1 MDRRQATIAL
11 AALGIAARH
20 VIAQPAFTRRR
31 VAFLGVSS
39 AREYAPLVDA
49 FIRSLRDLGYEE
61 GRNVVFDYRWADGHD
76 ERLPALAAELLRLKP
91 DVVVTHATGVAAVQR
106 ATSTVP
112 IVMGASADP
121 VGFGL
126 VESLAKPGGNTT
138 GVASQIID
146 LASKRLEL
154 LKEAVTTL
162 EVVAVLSHLANPA
175 ARRGL
180 AETETGARKLNVRV
194 VSFGIT
200 AEAHELEALFVA
212 IARERARGLIV
223 QPDPMT
229 GKHSARIA
237 KLALQ
242 NRLPAIGGVK
252 QFAVDGGLMAYG
264 ADFVEGWRLAA
275 RFVHRILQGTKPAD
289 LPVEQPMAFELAVNA
304 RTAQTLGLTLP
315 PALLVRAEII

>member
-11 AALGIAARH
+11 AALGIGARH
-20 VIAQPAFTRRR
+20 VIAQPAIARRR

-76 ERLPALAAELLRLKP
+76 ERLPALAAELLRLGP
-91 DVVVTHATGVAAVQR
+91 DVVVTHATGVPAVQK

-126 VESLAKPGGNTT
+126 VASLAKPGGNTT

-154 LKEAVTTL
+154 LKEAVPNL
-162 EVVAVLSHLANPA
+162 DVVAVLSHLPNPA

-180 AETETGARKLNVRV
+180 AEIQTAARKLNVRV
-194 VSFGIT
+194 LSFGIAT
-200 AEAHELEALFVA
+200 DGVEVESEFRA
-212 IARERARGLIV
+212 IVRERARGLIV
-223 QPDPMT
+223 QPDPVT
-229 GKHSARIA
+229 GKYSERIA
-237 KLALQ
+237 KLALH
-242 NRLPAIGGVK
+242 NGVPAIGGVR
-252 QFAVDGGLMAYG
+252 QFAIDGGLMTYG

-275 RFVHRILQGTKPAD
+275 RYVHRILQGAKPAD
-289 LPVEQPMAFELAVNA
+289 LPVEQPTAFELAVNT
-304 RTAQTLGLTLP
+304 RTAQALGLTLP
-315 PALLVRAEII
+315 ASLLVRAEIV